1 VILVA
6 ILVGC
11 ISWGEDKSSASGIF
25 GTDPNT
31 LDTLIY
37 YSSQNYSKT
46 LARNDA
52 AKGNAVYGQCTW
64 GSNAITPEKQR
75 KELGNYGIASFE
87 TLQQSISAYMIYFLT
102 KICSQYLA
110 SRSMFQS
117 SDGLFL
123 NLSNSLTS

>member
-52 AKGNAVYGQCTW
+52 AKGNAVYGQWTW
-64 GSNAITPEKQR
+64 GSNAITLKNKGKNWEIMVLRLLK
-75 KELGNYGIASFE
+75 LYNN
-87 TLQQSISAYMIYFLT
+87 L
-102 KICSQYLA
+102 LA
-110 SRSMFQS
+110 
-117 SDGLFL
+117 LI
-123 NLSNSLTS
+123 